1 MYQGDKMGKFL
12 CEKSTPKKLGVYRF
26 VQKTVWFHEDLRDS
40 LNSLL
45 LLLAKVFPLEYLA
58 PTNYPRLSYSMQ
70 SIRIC
75 LFICLISLPSHAW
88 SQEEI
93 KSVQNEVSPTY
104 QPVNV
109 FERETRDTTAQQR
122 DLGFM
127 RPGGNEGGPGY
138 FLQYQP
144 LAQVDGQNTELGFI
158 RQQLRLGTPIYRDD
172 INTVI
177 LSGGVQNHLFQGSAV
192 FPDSGRAF
200 PESLWN
206 IRLSTMYM
214 RKLEDGWMLG
224 LMGGV
229 TIASDEPFTQSRD
242 VNANVMAFLRV
253 PQSDNSAWL
262 FSVFYAPMSELRF
275 PVPGIAYQWQ
285 PNEQWSLNLGIPFS
299 VTYRPTQDWTL
310 EANWMPVR
318 NFRTQSMYQLT
329 EKVSLFARWQW
340 INESWFLDDR
350 SDWRERLFYY
360 EMSVTGGVR
369 YQLFDRVFAEMGAGY
384 AFNRFYFNG
393 RNFDDR
399 NYDRIDLGSGL
410 VINAGLSLR
419 F

>member
-1 MYQGDKMGKFL
+1 MDFYLWEKF
-12 CEKSTPKKLGVYRF
+12 TPKKLGVHRHAR
-26 VQKTVWFHEDLRDS
+26 KAGWFHEDLRDR
-40 LNSLL
+40 LFLL
-45 LLLAKVFPLEYLA
+45 LVLLVKAPLMLYLA
-58 PTNYPRLSYSMQ
+58 AVNRPRLSYSMQ
-70 SIRIC
+70 SIRTGIF
-75 LFICLISLPSHAW
+75 LCLISLPSQAL

-93 KSVQNEVSPTY
+93 KPVQNEVSPTY
-104 QPVNV
+104 QPVNI
-109 FERETRDTTAQQR
+109 FERETRDTSAQQR

-144 LAQVDGQNTELGFI
+144 LAQVDGQSTELGFI
-158 RQQLRLGTPIYRDD
+158 RQQLRLGAPIYRDD
-172 INTVI
+172 VNSVI

-206 IRLSTMYM
+206 VRLNTMYM

-253 PQSDNSAWL
+253 PQSDTSAWL

-285 PNEQWSLNLGIPFS
+285 PDEQWSLNLGIPFS
-299 VTYRPTQDWTL
+299 VTYRPVKDWTL

-318 NFRTQSMYQLT
+318 NFRTQAMYQMT

-360 EMSVTGGVR
+360 EMSLTGGVR
-369 YQLFDRVFAEMGAGY
+369 YQLFDRVFAEFGAGY

-399 NYDRIDLGSGL
+399 NYDRVNLGSGL